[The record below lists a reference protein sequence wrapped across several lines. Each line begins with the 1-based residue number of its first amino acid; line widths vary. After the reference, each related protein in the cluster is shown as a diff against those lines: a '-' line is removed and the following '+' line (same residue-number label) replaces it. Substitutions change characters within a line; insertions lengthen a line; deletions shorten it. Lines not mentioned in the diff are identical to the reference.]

1 MNTANNYKSDFSQKS
16 SSNNKFSSYGN
27 KWSKNDQRA
36 AVAPIIDSSR
46 SAAVTNNYW
55 QKKSLSCG
63 ERKPFNNSS
72 SSTVSSSNT
81 TATTVTT
88 THLASKVVVISNQF
102 TPTVTSSSTKIVFS
116 RMDIIKL
123 INKDDV
129 ELNIVLPKSIS
140 NDCLSINRV
149 DLSYLATSSSSN
161 DGGSSNENEAKTVL
175 QWQFGSKLTK
185 LVHHENGYVPRNLR
199 QAQAPVCSREEFD
212 RTMKQVF
219 NKMTPENFDTCVTE
233 IRKLNVGNSEENL
246 ISFVD
251 QVFAKAIQE
260 ESYCKLYSQLAR
272 KFVKVTANGKNF
284 KSLLLNKCQQ
294 MFKKP
299 LDTIVEEVKQLWRD
313 KIAAEPD
320 ERMKV
325 MYEESVDEHVNKA
338 KDKYFGNIRF
348 ISEMYIQG
356 ELTENII
363 VHVLRILLSKVTD
376 TVCLELACKMLMLV
390 GKILDSSNSKQV
402 DEFINQCE
410 QLSVSKELTMKIRF
424 KFKDVLDM
432 RKRDWQMRQI
442 QMLKNIEPK
451 TLDALKKEECATAA
465 TAVTKER
472 GGHCRF

>member
-1 MNTANNYKSDFSQKS
+1 MNTAKNNQANYKSDFQKS
-16 SSNNKFSSYGN
+16 NKFSHGN
-27 KWSKNDQRA
+27 NRGKWSTNEQRT
-36 AVAPIIDSSR
+36 AVAPIDSSK
-46 SAAVTNNYW
+46 SAVADNW
-55 QKKSLSCG
+55 RQKSFG
-63 ERKPFNNSS
+63 ERKPFNSS
-72 SSTVSSSNT
+72 SSTVLA
-81 TATTVTT
+81 AT
-88 THLASKVVVISNQF
+88 VVVDSNKS
-102 TPTVTSSSTKIVFS
+102 TPTVSTKIVFS

-123 INKDDV
+123 INSDL
-129 ELNIVLPKSIS
+129 ELNIVLPKQIS

-149 DLSYLATSSSSN
+149 DLSYFTRSSLH
-161 DGGSSNENEAKTVL
+161 DGGISNENEANVL
-175 QWQFGSKLTK
+175 DWQLGSKLTK

-199 QAQAPVCSREEFD
+199 QAQAPICSREEFD

-219 NKMTPENFDTCVTE
+219 NKMTPENFDTCVRE
-233 IRKLNVGNSEENL
+233 IEKLNVGGSEENL
-246 ISFVD
+246 VSFVD

-260 ESYCKLYSQLAR
+260 ESYCKLYSRLAR

-294 MFKKP
+294 IFKKP
-299 LDTIVEEVKQLWRD
+299 LDTIVEEVKQLWKD
-313 KIAAEPD
+313 KIASEPN

-363 VHVLRILLSKVTD
+363 IHILRTLLAKVTD

-390 GKILDSSNSKQV
+390 GKILDSSNSKQM

-410 QLSVSKELTMKIRF
+410 QLSVSKELAMKIRF

-451 TLDALKKEECATAA
+451 TLDALKKEDL
-465 TAVTKER
+465 TKEPMNRNRIFR
-472 GGHCRF
+472 GQCRF